1 MKKQPTAKK
10 TTAATP
16 SRPVARKSSRTTS
29 HTPTRTSKAK
39 RTYSS
44 FAYRRR
50 SKKEERERRLAED
63 LATLPK
69 QPILR
74 FLAHLHPKRVFKYW
88 FSRRG
93 LMMGL
98 KIIGVFILLCAIGVG
113 GLFMYFK
120 KDLAAIRPEELAN
133 RVNGT
138 VNTYLDRNGEV
149 LWEDKGDGD
158 YRLVVEGDEISAYMR
173 QATVAAEDRRFYEH
187 IGVDF
192 IGLARAFIA
201 TVSGKQVQGG
211 STLTQQLIKQVYFSD
226 EAANRDM
233 SGIPRKIKET
243 ILAIEIER
251 MYDKEQ
257 IITLYLNE
265 SPYGGRRNGVE
276 SGARTYFGKAAK
288 DLTLAESALLA
299 AIPNNPTIFNPYN
312 KDYINDDGTVGSD
325 LNKNGIKD
333 IDELL
338 IRQRYTLDV
347 MADLGY
353 ITQDEAYAAKEVDI
367 LASILPEST
376 QYKDIKAPHFVLE
389 VKKQLEEELGVRT
402 MRAGGF
408 TITTTLDL
416 RAQMIAEDAVRAGA
430 DVIERNWFNVDNIAL
445 SSVDVETGQ
454 VIAMVGSIDWNR
466 PGYGQTNAATSL
478 LEPGSTIKPVL
489 DYAPLF
495 QEREGQNFGPGS
507 VLLDENIDSLYCAG
521 NQSGPCQ
528 LRNFSGNFNGDVTI
542 RTALGSS
549 LNIPAV
555 KAFYINGGENAVEIN
570 QKLGNLS
577 WCANGEYVSLAISIG
592 QGCAVR
598 PIEHAN
604 AYATFA
610 RGGTYKP
617 LAYYLEVKNSSGD
630 VIKRW
635 ENGPGER
642 AIDEQVAYMISN
654 ILSDFDARKL
664 GFGWYY
670 DTTGLVIPGVWTGVK
685 TGTTDKGAGY
695 AKDNWVA
702 MYSPSIATTVWA
714 GNHDGSPWTDPTGQN
729 LTSYIPRTAMQVYME
744 RVHHEVYG
752 PEGKWWGGMEPARP
766 SGIQTLTVAGRTDI
780 WPSWYNSKTSGISKE
795 NMTFDKISKRRA
807 TECTPGF
814 AKVEIEVS
822 KIMDPIT
829 KKEKIFVEGYDAE
842 NTDDIHKCTDTA
854 PTIDNLTATYSSG
867 NNRLTVSFD
876 ATSGGQKITKYE
888 IYDDNGK
895 LLSSGNYPA
904 SGQVRIENV
913 TTAPNGITL
922 IITDYGGWTA
932 EADASV

>member
-10 TTAATP
+10 TTVAAT
-16 SRPVARKSSRTTS
+16 SRPVRSSSRTTS

-50 SKKEERERRLAED
+50 SKKEERERKRAED

-74 FLAHLHPKRVFKYW
+74 FFAHLHPKRVFKYW

-93 LMMGL
+93 VMMGL
-98 KIIGVFILLCAIGVG
+98 KIIGVIILLCAIGIG
-113 GLFMYFK
+113 GLFMYYK

-192 IGLARAFIA
+192 IGLTRAFVA

-276 SGARTYFGKAAK
+276 SGARTYFGKGAK

-312 KDYINDDGTVGSD
+312 KDYIDEDGTVGSD
-325 LNKNGIKD
+325 LNRNGVKD
-333 IDELL
+333 IEELL

-347 MADLGY
+347 MAELGY
-353 ITQDEAYAAKEVDI
+353 ITQDEAYKAKEVDI

-416 RAQMIAEDAVRAGA
+416 RAQLIAEDAVRAGA
-430 DVIERNWFNVDNIAL
+430 DVIDRNGFNVDNIAL
-445 SSVDVETGQ
+445 SSVDTETGQ

-495 QEREGQNFGPGS
+495 QQREGQNFGPGS
-507 VLLDENIDSLYCAG
+507 VLADENIDSLYCAG

-528 LRNFSGNFNGDVTI
+528 LRNFSGNFNGEVTI
-542 RTALGSS
+542 RNALGSS

-555 KAFYINGGENAVEIN
+555 KAFYINGGENAVETN

-577 WCANGEYVSLAISIG
+577 WCANGEYISLAISIG

-598 PIEHAN
+598 PVEHAN

-610 RGGTYKP
+610 RGGVYKP

-670 DTTGLVIPGVWTGVK
+670 DTTGLVIPGVWAGVK
-685 TGTTDKGAGY
+685 TGTTDKGSGY

-702 MYSPSIATTVWA
+702 MYSPAIATTVWA

-744 RVHHEVYG
+744 RVHYEVYG
-752 PEGKWWGGMEPARP
+752 PEGNWWSGMEPARP
-766 SGIQTLTVAGRTDI
+766 SGIQTLTVAGKTDI
-780 WPSWYNSKTSGISKE
+780 WPSWYNSKTSGISKVTIV
-795 NMTFDKISKRRA
+795 MDKISKRVA
-807 TECTPGF
+807 TDCTPEF
-814 AKVEIEVS
+814 TKVEIEVS
-822 KIMDPIT
+822 KIIDPIT
-829 KKEKIFVEGYDAE
+829 KKENLYADGWSPMYPDNVHNCSDTDPIVSITNVNHTPGNKKITIRYNVSSGGQSLTKYEVYDDGGTLLGSG
-842 NTDDIHKCTDTA
+842 NYDGKDITVNYSDTA
-854 PTIDNLTATYSSG
+854 PS
-867 NNRLTVSFD
+867 
-876 ATSGGQKITKYE
+876 
-888 IYDDNGK
+888 
-895 LLSSGNYPA
+895 
-904 SGQVRIENV
+904 
-913 TTAPNGITL
+913 GITL
-922 IITDYGGWTA
+922 VIIDYGGRSG
-932 EADASV
+932 EDSDSV